1 MENLRTVV
9 AKGNISMK
17 SATKQREFIRLKA
30 EGKSNAQIARL
41 LHISEST
48 ASRYTKLLGDKIANY
63 KAEQLQELY
72 DAYYMTRAARIR
84 RLGETLN
91 QVDQAIST
99 SDLSLVPTEKLL
111 DLKLK
116 YAQALKNEHI
126 SLEAAVID
134 GDKTLEGSAKD
145 ILGQMNCLLHRLR
158 IGSITPDNA
167 KMEAKILDA
176 LLKGWELVAL
186 EDRIRQLEQ
195 ALKDKGRN
203 I

>member
-1 MENLRTVV
+1 
-9 AKGNISMK
+9 MK

-30 EGKSNAQIARL
+30 EGKSNAQIARQ

-48 ASRYTKLLGDKIANY
+48 ASRYTKLLADKISSY

>member
-1 MENLRTVV
+1 
-9 AKGNISMK
+9 MK

>member
-1 MENLRTVV
+1 
-9 AKGNISMK
+9 MK

-126 SLEAAVID
+126 PVDVTDID
-134 GDKTLEGSAKD
+134 GDKALEGSAKD
-145 ILGQMNCLLHRLR
+145 ILGQMNCLLHRIR
-158 IGSITPDNA
+158 EGSISPDNA
-167 KMEAKILDA
+167 AMEAKILDA

-186 EDRIRQLEQ
+186 EDRMCQLEQ
-195 ALKDKGRN
+195 ALKDKGR
-203 I
+203 IV

>member
-1 MENLRTVV
+1 M
-9 AKGNISMK
+9 
-17 SATKQREFIRLKA
+17 
-30 EGKSNAQIARL
+30 
-41 LHISEST
+41 
-48 ASRYTKLLGDKIANY
+48 
-63 KAEQLQELY
+63 
-72 DAYYMTRAARIR
+72 
-84 RLGETLN
+84 
-91 QVDQAIST
+91 
-99 SDLSLVPTEKLL
+99 
-111 DLKLK
+111 
-116 YAQALKNEHI
+116 KNEHI

>member
-167 KMEAKILDA
+167 AMEAKILDA
-176 LLKGWELVAL
+176 LLKGWDLVAL

>member
-1 MENLRTVV
+1 
-9 AKGNISMK
+9 MK
-17 SATKQREFIRLKA
+17 STTKQREFIRLKA

-48 ASRYTKLLGDKIANY
+48 ASRYTKLLGDKISNY

-72 DAYYMTRAARIR
+72 DAYYMTRAARIQ

-99 SDLSLVPTEKLL
+99 SDLSSVPVEKLL

-126 SLEAAVID
+126 PLDA
-134 GDKTLEGSAKD
+134 GDTVSYEVVESTAKD
-145 ILGQMNCLLHRLR
+145 ILSQMDSLLQRLR
-158 IGSITPDNA
+158 DGSISPANA
-167 KMEAKILDA
+167 AIEAKILDA
-176 LLKGWELVAL
+176 MLKGWELVAL
-186 EDRIRQLEQ
+186 EDRMCQLEQ
-195 ALKDKGRN
+195 TLKNNGRN
-203 I
+203 T